1 MKKWQIENSETSEI
15 LQISEILFR
24 VFLFASFWFCPI
36 AKIENSDLKIS
47 EKNLLVFR
55 VFDLAYSE
63 PVLSFRTTNVLLY
76 PLIKIWATHYSFF
89 IHFLVY
95 KLLKGS

>member
-15 LQISEILFR
+15 SEISGILFR
-24 VFLFASFWFCPI
+24 VFLSFRFYPI

-55 VFDLAYSE
+55 VFDLAFSE